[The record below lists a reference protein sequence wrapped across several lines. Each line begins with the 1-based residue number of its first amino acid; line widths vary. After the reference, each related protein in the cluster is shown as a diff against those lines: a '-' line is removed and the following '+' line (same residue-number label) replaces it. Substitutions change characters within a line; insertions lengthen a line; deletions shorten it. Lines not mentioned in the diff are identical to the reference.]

1 MIALPALFFVN
12 FVLGQTVPLP
22 AKGDNGQLG
31 GIFGITGG
39 LPKSGA
45 PNPGITAKGS
55 EFSLSKKRIRD
66 FGSGPYKA
74 KHFADATIPGQ
85 TVYAPKSPVSGVKLP
100 VMVWGNGGCTN
111 SGTLFYDVLVEIA
124 SYGYLIVANG
134 PPVPGIPE
142 EGEIELD
149 PMLDPYDAKFGKSK
163 VQQMTDSVDWV
174 VKGGGAKYGDI
185 DTTKIVAAGQSCG
198 GLEAYSASYHDP
210 RIKLTL
216 VINSGVLSEAQ
227 KYLLKELTA
236 PVGYFLGGPKDA
248 GYLNVSNDM
257 PLENLDDMLI
267 KRTG

>member
-1 MIALPALFFVN
+1 MIIISALVFLP
-12 FVLGQTVPLP
+12 FVLGQTGPLP

-39 LPKSGA
+39 VPKNGPTNEPS
-45 PNPGITAKGS
+45 PGISAKGS

-74 KHFADATIPGQ
+74 KHFADSTIPGQ
-85 TVYAPKSPVSGVKLP
+85 TVYAPKSPAPGIKLP

-134 PPVPGIPE
+134 PPVSGIPE

-163 VQQMTDSVDWV
+163 VQQMTDSVDWI
-174 VKGGGAKYGDI
+174 VKGGASKYGNI

-198 GLEAYSASYHDP
+198 GLEAYSASYHDN

-216 VINSGVLSEAQ
+216 VINSGVLNENQ
-227 KYLLKELTA
+227 KHMLKELTA

-248 GYLNVSNDM
+248 GYLNVSMHVN
-257 PLENLDDMLI
+257 NFRKI
-267 KRTG
+267 